1 LPRVQLLL
9 LRDDAPLGVIGLS
22 ARQAGGF
29 SDTQVAL
36 LETFAEQAVIAIS
49 SAETYRALRERSAA
63 LTRRNSEYSEQ
74 VAYQAAT
81 IDVLRALSASRDDTR
96 PVFDT
101 IRLVRGVRAVRPRSE
116 TEGVSSFEVE
126 VEPGQDIRPELAR
139 AVVQKGLDLLSLRE
153 LGMSLEEIFLHLTTT
168 DAAEEPQA
176 HALQGEV
183 TA

>member
-1 LPRVQLLL
+1 MTCGRV
-9 LRDDAPLGVIGLS
+9 VIISRGKVV
-22 ARQAGGF
+22 AE
-29 SDTQVAL
+29 DTPDN
-36 LETFAEQAVIAIS
+36 
-49 SAETYRALRERSAA
+49 
-63 LTRRNSEYSEQ
+63 LTHRLKG
-74 VAYQAAT
+74 AAT
-81 IDVLRALSASRDDTR
+81 LRLDVRGPSG